1 MAPTYEQPRADLDV
15 TLPPRP
21 FLAPY
26 TAVAPRAY
34 TPTGP
39 FAPAFNSAL
48 TGAGVGLFVSAIKN
62 SLETHNKGAMGV
74 FSRTGWLIGYFATA
88 SFAFS
93 YVNHSVANLVESR
106 DSGLA
111 GASGGCA
118 AGFITG
124 LRSGSVPAAMGMC
137 AFTGALVG
145 TYDLA
150 GGQLGWEKGR
160 KMRSEREKERVD
172 FFKKRDL
179 EVVDEA

>member
-1 MAPTYEQPRADLDV
+1 MASQYQQPREDLDI

-26 TAVAPRAY
+26 TQPVPKAY
-34 TPTGP
+34 TPTGA
-39 FAPAFNSAL
+39 FAPAFNASL

-74 FSRTGWLIGYFATA
+74 FSRTGWVIGYFASA
-88 SFAFS
+88 GFAFS

-106 DSGLA
+106 DSGVA
-111 GASGGCA
+111 GAAGGCA
-118 AGFITG
+118 AGFIMG
-124 LRSGSVPAAMGMC
+124 MRSGSLPSAVGMC

-150 GGQLGWEKGR
+150 GGQLGWESGK
-160 KMRSEREKERVD
+160 KLRSEREKERLE
-172 FFKKRDL
+172 FFKKRDAA
-179 EVVDEA
+179 EA

>member
-21 FLAPY
+21 FLAPH
-26 TAVAPRAY
+26 TALAPRAY
-34 TPTGP
+34 TPTAP

-48 TGAGVGLFVSAIKN
+48 T
-62 SLETHNKGAMGV
+62 
-74 FSRTGWLIGYFATA
+74 ATA

-160 KMRSEREKERVD
+160 KMRSEREEDRVR
-172 FFKKRDL
+172 FFKKRDD
-179 EVVDEA
+179 VEATEEA